1 MENLQRTYGI
11 NPKIEKDLENKFNEK
26 FEFLLK
32 TLNDILG
39 VPIENVKEE
48 SGRRKIRW
56 QNEQGVNAYMFN
68 FSSNREI
75 RLYVYKE

>member
-1 MENLQRTYGI
+1 ME
-11 NPKIEKDLENKFNEK
+11 KENNNTHEK
-26 FEFLLK
+26 FQFVLK

-39 VPIENVKEE
+39 VPIQNVKEE

-56 QNEQGVNAYMFN
+56 QNEQGLNAYMFN